1 MGKLWY
7 IQTTDYSSVIKINDQ
22 TMKRHEE
29 FKRMCYISERR
40 QSKKATYCM
49 TPTTETVKRLVVARC
64 LGKRGW

>member
-29 FKRMCYISERR
+29 FKRMCYIIEIS
-40 QSKKATYCM
+40 QSKKSTYCM